1 MRIAVRNKAKYRY
14 FSKPPAGNHMFT
26 AGVGKTR
33 SCVGQAAKATSTNY
47 SADRQAPDAYEQGI
61 DEGCGDEGKQ
71 EAVTE
76 TASSLV
82 WFFDELKTL

>member
-1 MRIAVRNKAKYRY
+1 
-14 FSKPPAGNHMFT
+14 MFT
-26 AGVGKTR
+26 AGVGETR
-33 SCVGQAAKATSTNY
+33 SCVGREAKATSTNY

-76 TASSLV
+76 TASLLV
-82 WFFDELKTL
+82 WFFDELKTLWSPQWWTVKEPLLGNWCRGKV